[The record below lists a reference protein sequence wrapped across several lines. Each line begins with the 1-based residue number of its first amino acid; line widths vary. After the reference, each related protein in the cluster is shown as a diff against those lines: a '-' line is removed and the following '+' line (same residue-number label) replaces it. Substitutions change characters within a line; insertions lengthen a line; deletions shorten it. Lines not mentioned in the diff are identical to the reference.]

1 MEMAISFNTI
11 PQKIYTPLFY
21 AEVDNSAAN
30 TTTDDMQSLIIG
42 PMLTTGKATEKELT
56 YCSSA
61 EQAAELF
68 GQGSVLH
75 RMVAAYRN
83 QDSTGTLYVMPLADP
98 SAGVAATKTVTV
110 TGTST
115 AAGTISLY
123 VGYDLVEIG
132 VEASEDEST
141 VAGNIAAAI
150 NADGDLPVTAEAE
163 LGVVT
168 VTSKHKGLIGN
179 DLTININLLGASN
192 GQELPAGISVVVADG
207 TAGTGTADVEA
218 AFAALKEEP
227 FEFIALPFSDKTSL
241 DASKAA
247 MTTRW
252 AYDIQLY
259 GHVYTAMRGETEDL
273 LDIGDTQNDE
283 HLTCFAVAETD
294 PNYAFERLAAA
305 LGQIAVSV
313 KADPARPFQTL
324 ELTGIT
330 APRVSDRFS
339 RADRESLLAAGC
351 ATFTD
356 SSSATAIERA
366 VTTYVTNSYGS
377 RDNSYQDAETMHTLG
392 YIVRYLRTQIT
403 SKFGRHKLANDGTK
417 VGEGQ
422 AVVTPAI
429 IKSELIAAYSVLET
443 MGLVENMDLFKENLV
458 VERNATDP
466 NRVDVLFPPD
476 LVNQLRV
483 FAMLVQFRLQ
493 Y

>member
-1 MEMAISFNTI
+1 MPISFNTI

-30 TTTDDMQSLIIG
+30 TTTDDMKALIIG
-42 PMLTTGKATEKELT
+42 PMLAAGKATAGELT
-56 YCSSA
+56 YVSSA

-68 GQGSVLH
+68 GHGSILH
-75 RMVAAYRN
+75 RMIAAYRY
-83 QDSTGTLYVMPLADP
+83 QDSTGMLYAMPLEDP

-110 TGTST
+110 TGTAT

-123 VGYDLVEIG
+123 IGFDLVQVG
-132 VEASEDEST
+132 VEASDTESDI
-141 VAGNIAAAI
+141 AGHIAAAI
-150 NADGDLPVTAEAE
+150 TADADLPVTAQAA

-168 VTSKHKGLIGN
+168 ITSKHKGLIGN
-179 DLTININLLGASN
+179 DLPVNVNLLGASN
-192 GQELPAGISVVVADG
+192 GQELPAGVGIAVADG
-207 TAGTGTADVEA
+207 TAGTGAADVEA

-227 FEFIALPFSDKTSL
+227 FEFIALPYSDKTSF

-247 MTTRW
+247 METRW
-252 AYDIQLY
+252 AYNVQLY
-259 GHVYTAMRGETEDL
+259 GHVYSAQRGATEDL
-273 LDIGDTQNDE
+273 LEIGEAQKDP
-283 HLTCFAVAETD
+283 HLTVFAVSETD
-294 PNYAFERLAAA
+294 PNYAFERLGSA

-324 ELTGIT
+324 ELNGIT
-330 APRVSDRFS
+330 APRIADRFS
-339 RADRESLLAAGC
+339 RTDREALLASGC
-351 ATFTD
+351 ATFVD

-366 VTTYVTNSYGS
+366 VTTYITNAYGAS
-377 RDNSYQDAETMHTLG
+377 DNSYQDAETLHTLG
-392 YIVRYLRTQIT
+392 YVIRYLRTQIT
-403 SKFGRHKLANDGTK
+403 SKFGRHKLANDGTTF
-417 VGEGQ
+417 GEGQ

-429 IKSELIAAYSVLET
+429 IRAELIAAYSILES
-443 MGLVENMDLFKENLV
+443 MGLVENMELFKANLI

>member
-1 MEMAISFNTI
+1 MAISFGSI

-42 PMLTTGKATEKELT
+42 PMLSSGKATAGELT
-56 YCSSA
+56 YVSSA
-61 EQAAELF
+61 EHAAELF
-68 GQGSVLH
+68 GQGSILH
-75 RMVAAYRN
+75 RMVSAYRQ
-83 QDSTGTLYVMPLADP
+83 QDSSGTLYVMPLEDP

-110 TGTST
+110 TGTAT

-123 VGYDLVEIG
+123 VGFDLVEVG
-132 VEASEDEST
+132 VAIDDSESDIATAIAS
-141 VAGNIAAAI
+141 AI
-150 NADGDLPVTAEAE
+150 NAEADLPVTAAAE

-168 VTSKHKGLIGN
+168 VTAKHKGIVGGDFSVN
-179 DLTININLLGASN
+179 VNLLGAAN
-192 GQELPAGISVVVADG
+192 GQTLPTGVGITIKDG
-207 TAGTGTADVEA
+207 TAGTGTPDIEE
-218 AFAALKEEP
+218 AFAALKDEP
-227 FEFIALPFSDKTSL
+227 FEFIALPYSDKTSF
-241 DASKAA
+241 DAAKAA
-247 MTTRW
+247 MTQRW
-252 AYDIQLY
+252 AYNVQLY
-259 GHVYTAMRGETEDL
+259 GHVYSAKRGAVEDL
-273 LDIGDTQNDE
+273 LDLGDTQNDP
-283 HLTCFAVAETD
+283 HLTVFAVSETD
-294 PNYAFERLAAA
+294 PNYAFERLGAA

-330 APRVSDRFS
+330 APRVGDRID

-366 VTTYVTNSYGS
+366 VTTYIKNAYGS
-377 RDNSYQDAETMHTLG
+377 RDNSYQDAETLHTLG

-403 SKFGRHKLANDGTK
+403 SKYGRHKLANDGTRI
-417 VGEGQ
+417 GEGQ
-422 AVVTPAI
+422 AVVTPSI
-429 IKSELIAAYSVLET
+429 IRSELIAAYSALET
-443 MGLVENMDLFKENLV
+443 QGLVENMDLFKKNLI

-483 FAMLVQFRLQ
+483 FALLCQFRLQ